1 MIEHIPITDIHPNKD
16 NPRTIDKGKLK
27 KLQQS
32 IKDFPEML
40 RLRPVVVDK
49 DNIILGGNMRYQAA
63 KNNGEQYIYVIKAEN
78 LTEEQKKEF
87 IVKDNVS
94 FGEWDYDMLANEYDL
109 DILTEWAVDIPDYL
123 GEDEEE
129 QEELEEDGFSETAEE
144 VEVTVEVGD
153 LIVFTKGDQLH
164 KLYVGDSTLQE
175 SWVRLMELQKG
186 QLIYTDPPYG
196 VSYTG
201 QGHDKAKVWDMIEN
215 DELRLDEL
223 VQLIQDSFG
232 HGFDF
237 TDKESPFYCFLANI
251 NRMQFEQ
258 GLNESGWEIKQELIW
273 NKGMTLGRSDYHW
286 THEPCLY
293 GKKKNQTRYWY
304 GDRTQKTILTHNFDP
319 NTLSKKQL
327 VKILQELQRGST
339 NWEIKK
345 DSHNTYIH
353 PTQKPL
359 DLAGRAIQ
367 NSTKEGDIVID
378 MFSGSGSTL
387 LATHK
392 LNRNFRGMELDP
404 KYAQLI
410 MNRVSI
416 YDTDIEIKVIKK

>member
-40 RLRPVVVDK
+40 KLRPVVVDK

-153 LIVFTKGDQLH
+153 LIVFTKGEQLH
-164 KLYVGDSTLQE
+164 KLYIGDSTLQE
-175 SWVRLMELQKG
+175 SWVRLMGDDKG
-186 QLIYTDPPYG
+186 QMIYTDPPYG
-196 VSYTG
+196 ISYKGG
-201 QGHDKAKVWDMIEN
+201 QNPTARIWDMIDN
-215 DELRLDEL
+215 DELRDDDLVNLIQGSFSNAYDYTDNEIGLYCYLTNSRRAEFEKGLDEA
-223 VQLIQDSFG
+223 
-232 HGFDF
+232 GF
-237 TDKESPFYCFLANI
+237 EV
-251 NRMQFEQ
+251 
-258 GLNESGWEIKQELIW
+258 KQELIW
-273 NKGMTLGRSDYHW
+273 NKGMIMSRNDYHW
-286 THEPCLY
+286 AHEPCLY
-293 GKKKNQTRYWY
+293 GKKKNYSKPFY
-304 GDRTQKTILTHNFDP
+304 GNRKHKTILSHHFDP
-319 NTLSKKQL
+319 TTLSKKEL
-327 VKILQELQRGST
+327 VRVIQELQREST
-339 NWEIKK
+339 NWEIRR
-345 DSHNTYIH
+345 DAHIYYIH
-353 PTQKPL
+353 PTQKPI

-367 NSTKEGDIVID
+367 NSTQEGQIVLD
-378 MFSGSGSTL
+378 FFSGSGSTL

-410 MNRVSI
+410 MNRVGI
-416 YDTDIEIKVIKK
+416 YDTDIEIKVIKT